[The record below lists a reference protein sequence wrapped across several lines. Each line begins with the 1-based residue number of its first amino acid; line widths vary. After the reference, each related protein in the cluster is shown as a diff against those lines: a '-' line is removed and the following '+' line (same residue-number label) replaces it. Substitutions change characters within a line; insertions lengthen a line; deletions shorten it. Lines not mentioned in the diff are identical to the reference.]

1 VELAPDGVLRPARLV
16 RIEFAVEGW
25 RATLM
30 AAPKDAA
37 PPLTLA
43 AYDGWRTPAGI
54 MPRVG
59 EAEEGINARKVQQPL
74 HLAGGGDMR
83 AEGGDGDGAADRKIN
98 FNAPRHRRAQRTGCK
113 GRLRPLETG
122 SGREGQAD

>member
-1 VELAPDGVLRPARLV
+1 MELAPDGVLRPARLV

-43 AYDGWRTPAGI
+43 AYASEIFSPEVVAVEIRWHMLRVLALGFATAIAAMTAALSDDAPFATPPCQVPDI
-54 MPRVG
+54 R
-59 EAEEGINARKVQQPL
+59 
-74 HLAGGGDMR
+74 
-83 AEGGDGDGAADRKIN
+83 
-98 FNAPRHRRAQRTGCK
+98 
-113 GRLRPLETG
+113 
-122 SGREGQAD
+122 